1 MLASDAHSSKSAS
14 NVVAGRGFGADA
26 PYADTIAA
34 PSDKAYHLRQA
45 RIAKSFGFNFVRCHS
60 HFLPPE

>member
-1 MLASDAHSSKSAS
+1 MSSH
-14 NVVAGRGFGADA
+14 RGFGADA